1 MAVRAKV
8 VCNYKAEQDA
18 CTQIV
23 FGPVYEGSAENKE
36 FFAST
41 PGLNLQLY
49 CVNPEA
55 SKQFELGQEYY
66 LDFSKAE

>member
-8 VCNYKAEQDA
+8 VCNYKKEEGHG
-18 CTQIV
+18 TQV
-23 FGPVYEGSAENKE
+23 AFGPVYEGSEENKQ
-36 FFAST
+36 FFAAS

-55 SKQFELGQEYY
+55 SAQFEMGSEYY
-66 LDFSKAE
+66 LDFVKAE